1 MHWYALR
8 AETASRSDGSVNK
21 RTAEFRNES
30 EPCASY
36 AVPLHN
42 AVMLDQIEPKLAK
55 WPFFLGAAL
64 LLGAAGFVWYESR
77 QQIGIRPLALV
88 AFCIAAGAAFGVTP
102 FLVQYRAQARLAE
115 AEALDSVVSQIKN
128 IEALAGQISSTTSQ
142 WQTVQEQANK
152 TATTAR
158 EMQERMAVEAKNF
171 AEFMQRASDHE
182 KATLRLE
189 VEKLRRAER
198 DWLQVLVGM
207 LDHTYALHAGA
218 LRSGQSNVIEQVGH
232 FQTACRDVARRVG
245 LTPFAATHA
254 EPFDGQRHQLLD
266 GDTAPPAGATVAE
279 TLATGYTF
287 QGRLIRPALVKL
299 QSGNGEKQQGE
310 A

>member
-1 MHWYALR
+1 
-8 AETASRSDGSVNK
+8 
-21 RTAEFRNES
+21 
-30 EPCASY
+30 
-36 AVPLHN
+36 
-42 AVMLDQIEPKLAK
+42 MLDQIEPKLPK
-55 WPFFLGAAL
+55 WPFFIAAVL
-64 LLGAAGFVWYESR
+64 LLGAAGFVCYQSGR
-77 QQIGIRPLALV
+77 QIGTRPLALV

-102 FLVQYRAQARLAE
+102 FLVQHLAKARLSE
-115 AEALDSVVSQIKN
+115 AAALGSAISQIKN
-128 IEALAGQISSTTSQ
+128 IEALAAQISSATGQ
-142 WQTVQEQANK
+142 WQIVQEQADK
-152 TATTAR
+152 TASAAR
-158 EMQERMAVEAKNF
+158 EVAERMAAEAKSF

-189 VEKLRRAER
+189 VEKLRRAEK
-198 DWLQVLVGM
+198 DWLHVLVGV

-245 LTPFAATHA
+245 LTPFAAAHA

-287 QGRLIRPALVKL
+287 QGRLVRPALVRL
-299 QSGNGEKQQGE
+299 QSGNGPKREGE